1 MRRKLLFLSLIIALL
16 ALPFTAACAK
26 PAPAPAP
33 AKPER
38 IDILIGG
45 SGPGGSFYPLSCGV
59 MTIVNENVPG
69 VRATAIAVGATAN
82 FRQMLEGGDMF
93 CSLHEISFAEGAY
106 RGGTEQFPDPNPQL
120 RWMVTSHGNWS
131 FFITLD
137 SNIKTLYDVEG
148 KSIAVGGPESAD
160 PPIAYS
166 VFSSI
171 GLEKDVDY
179 EAVLLDGHE
188 AVDAMI
194 DGRVDVVFTTGG
206 ISTPAVAEVDSA
218 KTVYFIPFPADKW
231 EPILADLEVGGI
243 GQQRGTV
250 PKDLYN
256 GLDEDYDTL
265 VSLCALFT
273 HENQD
278 EELVYKVTKAVW
290 ENQETLTLAHPA
302 GAEWS
307 LEHVK
312 QGMRIPIH
320 PGALRYYKEIGVLTA
335 DPFTG

>member
-1 MRRKLLFLSLIIALL
+1 MRRKLLFLSLILALL
-16 ALPFTAACAK
+16 ALPITAACAK
-26 PAPAPAP
+26 PASTPAQ
-33 AKPER
+33 PER

-93 CSLHEISFAEGAY
+93 TALHEISFAEGAY

-120 RWMVTSHGNWS
+120 RWMVTAHGNWS

-137 SNIKTLYDVEG
+137 SNIKDLSDIEG
-148 KSIAVGGPESAD
+148 KSIAVGGPDSAD
-160 PPIAYS
+160 PDIAYS
-166 VFSSI
+166 IFNSL
-171 GLEKDVDY
+171 GLEKNVDY

-188 AVDAMI
+188 AVDGMI

-206 ISTPAVAEVDSA
+206 ISTPAVAEVDA
-218 KTVYFIPFPADKW
+218 TKTVYFISYPADKW
-231 EPILADLEVGGI
+231 DAMQADLEAGGI
-243 GQQRGTV
+243 GQQRGTI
-250 PKDLYN
+250 PQDLYN
-256 GLDEDYDTL
+256 GLDKDYETL

-273 HENQD
+273 VETQD
-278 EELVYKVTKAVW
+278 EELVYKVTKAIW
-290 ENQETLTLAHPA
+290 ENLDTLALAHPA

-307 LEHVK
+307 LENVK
-312 QGMRIPIH
+312 TGMGIPIH
-320 PGALRYYKEIGVLTA
+320 PGALRYYKEIGVLTT

>member
-1 MRRKLLFLSLIIALL
+1 MRRTLLFLSLIVALA
-16 ALPFTAACAK
+16 ALPFAAACASEE
-26 PAPAPAP
+26 PAAPAQPA
-33 AKPER
+33 R
-38 IDILIGG
+38 VDILVGG

-82 FRQMLEGGDMF
+82 FRQMLQGGDMVTT
-93 CSLHEISFAEGAY
+93 LHEVSFAEGAY
-106 RGGTEQFPDPNPQL
+106 RGGTEQFPDANPQL
-120 RWMVTSHGNWS
+120 RWMVTAHGNWS

-137 SNIKTLYDVEG
+137 SDIKTLSDVEG

-160 PPIAYS
+160 PDIAYS
-166 VFSSI
+166 IFSSL

-188 AVDAMI
+188 AVDGMI

-206 ISTPAVAEVDSA
+206 ISTPAVAEVDAA
-218 KTVYFIPFPADKW
+218 KTVYFLKFPEDKW
-231 EPILADLEVGGI
+231 DAIMADLETGGI

-250 PKDLYN
+250 PADLYN
-256 GLDEDYDTL
+256 GLDQDYDTF

-273 HENQD
+273 VETQD
-278 EELVYKVTKAVW
+278 EELIYKVTKAVW
-290 ENQETLTLAHPA
+290 ENQDTLTLAHPA

-307 LEHVK
+307 LENVK
-312 QGMRIPIH
+312 TGMRIPIH
-320 PGALRYYKEIGVLTA
+320 PGALKYYQEIGVLTE
-335 DPFTG
+335 DPFKG